1 MVGFV
6 RQRGNL
12 ERGRLLDISARFL
25 LLLEEPLAKD
35 LIGPLLG
42 MSTWPL
48 LSVRTAKIATG
59 GQTMELFGFP
69 QAQLLSGMLGGLA
82 MRPLPLRESGTVS
95 MV

>member
-1 MVGFV
+1 M
-6 RQRGNL
+6 GNL
-12 ERGRLLDISARFL
+12 ERGRLLDISAMFL

-35 LIGPLLG
+35 LIGQRLKMG
-42 MSTWPL
+42 TWPL
-48 LSVRTAKIATG
+48 SCVPTAKIATG

-82 MRPLPLRESGTVS
+82 MRPLPPRASGIAS